1 MGMESVDTLQQV
13 FDQATAIVGGVSDAQ
28 LDEQSPCAEWKV
40 RDVVNHIIGGAKL
53 LTIVVDQGSI
63 SDEQLGAIFGGD
75 NLGSDFKDAWAT
87 AGSAFIAA
95 CRAPGNLEKVVKSP
109 FGEMPV
115 EILVNILVFDV
126 MTHAADI
133 ASATGQT
140 IGDEALL
147 ATALATG
154 RQMIGPDARMP
165 GRFDAERTA
174 PDGAS
179 AQDQLLAFAGRA
191 I

>member
-1 MGMESVDTLQQV
+1 MDSVGTLQQV
-13 FDQATAIVGGVSDAQ
+13 LDQTTATIGGVSNAQ

-40 RDVVNHIIGGAKL
+40 RDVLNHIIGGAKL
-53 LTIVVDQGSI
+53 LTICVNEGDI
-63 SDEQLGAIFGGD
+63 TDDQLGAIFGGD
-75 NLGSDFKDAWAT
+75 NLGSDFKASWV
-87 AGSAFIAA
+87 SAESGFITA

-115 EILVNILVFDV
+115 EVLVNILTFDV

-133 ASATGQT
+133 AYATGQK
-140 IGDEALL
+140 IENDELL

-154 RQMIGPDARMP
+154 RQMIGPDARIP
-165 GRFDAERTA
+165 GRFDQERTA
-174 PDGAS
+174 SEGAS
-179 AQDQLLAFAGRA
+179 TQEQLLAFAGRA